1 VFYRVASLPLQMPP
15 LRDRK
20 DDIPLLVKHFTVKAT
35 NSVVDP
41 NLIEFT
47 DDAMAVLTAY
57 HWPGNLTEMFQ
68 LISKL
73 ASTTEAR
80 VITSSQ
86 LPLRLREMKHWPSL
100 ADFLAGQER
109 HYIDRVMQACRGD
122 KAAAAKV
129 LGIDQARLG

>member
-1 VFYRVASLPLQMPP
+1 
-15 LRDRK
+15 
-20 DDIPLLVKHFTVKAT
+20 VKHFTVGAS
-35 NSVVDP
+35 NPQVDT

-80 VITSSQ
+80 VITSEE
-86 LPLRLREMKHWPSL
+86 LPLKLREVHKWPSL
-100 ADFLAGQER
+100 AEYLAGQEK
-109 HYIDRVMQACRGD
+109 HYIDRVVQACRGD
-122 KAAAAKV
+122 KAAATKV
-129 LGIDQARLG
+129 LGIDPPKLG